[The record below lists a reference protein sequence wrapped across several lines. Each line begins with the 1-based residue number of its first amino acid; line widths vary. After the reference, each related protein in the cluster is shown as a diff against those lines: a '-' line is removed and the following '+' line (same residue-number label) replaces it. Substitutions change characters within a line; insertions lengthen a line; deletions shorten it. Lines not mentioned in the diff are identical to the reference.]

1 MKALL
6 YLPRSLLFTL
16 FFIVSIFAFGLGTA
30 VGVWTRGRRQGYKVA
45 VSWSR
50 VVLWLLKHLCRL
62 DFRVTGL
69 ENIPTIPSVVYIKH
83 SSAWETMAQMLVFPE
98 QSWVLKKEIRWIPLV
113 GTGVDA
119 LNSIAIDR
127 KAGHRAVQQVIQQGK
142 ERLAQGYFVM
152 IFPEGTR
159 TPIGEQRRYG
169 ASGALLAVEAGVPLV
184 PVTHNAGYFWPRRS
198 WIKWPGTIDMVIGE
212 PISTEGKSAQ
222 QVNQQARDWIESTLE
237 KLPRRGV

>member
-16 FFIVSIFAFGLGTA
+16 LFVVTILAFGLATS
-30 VGVWTRGRRQGYKVA
+30 VTVWIRGRQHGYRVA
-45 VSWSR
+45 ASWSR
-50 VVLWLLKHLCRL
+50 LVLWLLKYLCRL

-69 ENIPTIPSVVYIKH
+69 DNIPTTPSVVYLKH
-83 SSAWETMAQMLVFPE
+83 SSTWETMAQMLVFPE

-127 KAGHRAVQQVIQQGK
+127 KAGHKAVQQVIQQGK
-142 ERLAQGYFVM
+142 ERLAQGYYVM

-159 TPIGEQRRYG
+159 TPTGEQRRYG

-184 PVTHNAGYFWPRRS
+184 PVTHNAGYFWPRHS

-237 KLPRRGV
+237 KLPRRVV

>member
-1 MKALL
+1 MKGLL
-6 YLPRSLLFTL
+6 YLPRSLLFTFL
-16 FFIVSIFAFGLGTA
+16 LIVTILGFGLATS
-30 VGVWTRGRRQGYKVA
+30 VMVKIKGRRQGYKVA
-45 VSWSR
+45 ANWSQ
-50 VVLWLLKHLCRL
+50 VVLWLLKHLCKL

-69 ENIPTIPSVVYIKH
+69 DNVPTTPCVVYLKH
-83 SSAWETMAQMLVFPE
+83 SSTWETMAQMLVFPE

-113 GTGVDA
+113 GSGVDA

-142 ERLAQGYFVM
+142 QRLAQGYFVM

-222 QVNQQARDWIESTLE
+222 LVNQQARDWIEGTLE
-237 KLPRRGV
+237 KLPKRAT

>member
-6 YLPRSLLFTL
+6 YLPRSLLFTIFL
-16 FFIVSIFAFGLGTA
+16 IVTILAFGLATS
-30 VGVWTRGRRQGYKVA
+30 VTVWTRGRRQGYKVA
-45 VSWSR
+45 ASWSR
-50 VVLWLLKHLCRL
+50 VVLWMLKHLCKL
-62 DFRVTGL
+62 DFRVHGQ
-69 ENIPTIPSVVYIKH
+69 ENIPAVPSVVYIKH
-83 SSAWETMAQMLVFPE
+83 SSTWETMAQMLVFPE

-127 KAGHRAVQQVIQQGK
+127 KAGHKAVQQVIQQGK
-142 ERLAQGYFVM
+142 ERLAQGYYVM

-198 WIKWPGTIDMVIGE
+198 WIKWPGTIDLVIGE
-212 PISTEGKSAQ
+212 PISTAGKTAQ
-222 QVNQQARDWIESTLE
+222 QVNQQARDWIEGTLE